1 MHGIVVAGAKA
12 SEALR
17 LRGVER
23 IHLLTIQGETLL
35 ARMCRSMVDGSSC
48 EVVHVLA
55 PPEVP
60 LPPQPQVRRAA
71 YSGELVA
78 DILSVLEH
86 GADSEFVLLGSADT
100 PLITPEAVAA
110 LCQAAKQRSADV
122 AYPVCE
128 QQVVEQR
135 LGVSK
140 RTYVKLGAVT
150 VTGGNVFW
158 LKRSLMLEQGEM
170 LKQLFKLR
178 KNPLGLARLFGL
190 PFTLRLMAGKLD
202 LPGVERH
209 LSKLFHG
216 NLCAVVL
223 PFPELAVDLDKE
235 ADLDFFTK
243 YLDPWN
249 TQQVTSQ

>member
-1 MHGIVVAGAKA
+1 MHGIVVAGARA

-35 ARMCRSMVDGSSC
+35 ARLCRSLVDGGGC

-60 LPPQPQVRRAA
+60 LPELAQVRRAP
-71 YSGELVA
+71 YSGEIVT
-78 DILSVLEH
+78 DFLSLLEH
-86 GADSEFVLLGSADT
+86 GADSEFILLGSADT
-100 PLITPEAVAA
+100 PLITPAAIAA
-110 LCQAAKQRSADV
+110 LCEIAKQRSADV

-128 QQVVEQR
+128 KQLVEER

-140 RTYVKLGAVT
+140 RTYVKLGALT

-158 LKRSLMLEQGEM
+158 LNRRLMLQQGEL

-190 PFTLRLMAGKLD
+190 PFTLRLLFGWLN
-202 LPGVERH
+202 LPGVERR

-216 NLCAVVL
+216 NLCALVL

-249 TQQVTSQ
+249 